1 MIPFAKTGDAGTT
14 LSHVVVPAGGRDR
27 IRLQYVNATSDKAA
41 SLLTFKRPSLA
52 TVVTDAAATGQKV
65 IKCVPYAGAA
75 ANDVVVGYSY
85 AAGQAFRG
93 VVASVQA
100 GVSVTLTANLALAL
114 APGDLVFLM
123 AAAGQAFRGVVA
135 SVQAGVSL
143 TLVANLA
150 LALAPGDLVFLMAAA
165 GQIPVGAAT
174 KEANAPTVFAVDD
187 GPALIELDGTSACRI
202 NLVAGEYF

>member
-41 SLLTFKRPSLA
+41 SLLTFKRPSLS
-52 TVVTDAAATGQKV
+52 TVVTDPAATNQKV
-65 IKCVPYAGAA
+65 VKCVPYAGAA

-100 GVSVTLTANLALAL
+100 GVSV
-114 APGDLVFLM
+114 
-123 AAAGQAFRGVVA
+123 
-135 SVQAGVSL
+135 

-174 KEANAPTVFAVDD
+174 KEANAPTVFAVDE

>member
-1 MIPFAKTGDAGTT
+1 MRA
-14 LSHVVVPAGGRDR
+14 L
-27 IRLQYVNATSDKAA
+27 
-41 SLLTFKRPSLA
+41 
-52 TVVTDAAATGQKV
+52 
-65 IKCVPYAGAA
+65 CGAA

-123 AAAGQAFRGVVA
+123 AAAGQ
-135 SVQAGVSL
+135 
-143 TLVANLA
+143 
-150 LALAPGDLVFLMAAA
+150 
-165 GQIPVGAAT
+165 IPVGAAT
-174 KEANAPTVFAVDD
+174 KEANAPTVFAVDE